1 MIGAS
6 QDHSYSQQRVQTI
19 TFLNALMTTS
29 LRAASGFVDLRDA
42 SLDWMIISKEVTR
55 NYLQ

>member
-19 TFLNALMTTS
+19 TSLNALMTTS
-29 LRAASGFVDLRDA
+29 FRAASGFVDLKDA
-42 SLDWMIISKEVTR
+42 SLD
-55 NYLQ
+55 